1 MPDAIE
7 HDTVLRLEGLEIGLH
22 RAKSVV
28 PLVTGIDLAVS
39 RRQVLGLVGES
50 GSGKSLTSLAIARL
64 LDGRTLRVTGG
75 SVWLAGRDLLR
86 LPESAMNSIRGNEI
100 GVIFQDPMTSLDPA
114 FTIGSQIAS
123 VLRRHTELKRQAAHR
138 RAAELL
144 ALVGIGD
151 PARRVDQ
158 YPHQLSGGMR
168 QRVMIAIA
176 IACEP
181 KVLIADEPTT
191 ALDAT
196 TQAQILEL
204 IKELSQTLGM
214 STIITTHDFGVVAEV
229 CDTVAVMYAGQI
241 VEQGTTEQ
249 IFYSPQHPYTERLLR
264 SLPRVGVA
272 DDIIGIPGTP
282 PRAGR
287 YPTGCRFA
295 ARCEF
300 ATDPE
305 CTGGPINLVELDDRR
320 CTRCV
325 RVHDLALR
333 GVLS

>member
-1 MPDAIE
+1 
-7 HDTVLRLEGLEIGLH
+7 
-22 RAKSVV
+22 
-28 PLVTGIDLAVS
+28 
-39 RRQVLGLVGES
+39 
-50 GSGKSLTSLAIARL
+50 L
-64 LDGRTLRVTGG
+64 LQ
-75 SVWLAGRDLLR
+75 
-86 LPESAMNSIRGNEI
+86 LPESAMNSIRGNDI

-114 FTIGSQIAS
+114 FTIGSQISA
-123 VLRRHTELKRQAAHR
+123 VLRRHTASNRQAARR
-138 RAAELL
+138 RAVELL
-144 ALVGIGD
+144 GLVGIGD

-181 KVLIADEPTT
+181 KLLIADEPTT

-204 IKELSQTLGM
+204 IKDLSQTLGM
-214 STIITTHDFGVVAEV
+214 STIITTHDLGVVAEV

-264 SLPRVGVA
+264 SLPRVGVL
-272 DDIIGIPGTP
+272 DDIKGIPGRP
-282 PRAGR
+282 PTAGH
-287 YPTGCRFA
+287 YPAGCRFA

-300 ATDPE
+300 TAED
-305 CTGGPINLVELDDRR
+305 CTMKPIDLETLGDARQA
-320 CTRCV
+320 RCV
-325 RVHDLALR
+325 RVHNLSLP